1 MAMNGFGGF
10 EFDGSAELKARA
22 EQQIAALRQ
31 SNDINSQLA
40 ANSQQVIGALFGS
53 PEIRKAQRTE
63 RALED
68 SLAQVGEKQEG
79 ESEFDYQV
87 RQQEAVRSNLSKVDP
102 KVALQANDNLI
113 KLKTEQLEQ
122 RKMKASTT
130 KMETDTNEAVR
141 VAELAKKTAIF
152 QINKDGTR
160 VPVKWVA
167 DGEDPIAALNAYNQ
181 AHAGTFDLGT
191 GIEMTELE
199 EAIRGGG
206 LSNMNNS
213 TIRVIQEGITNAKGF
228 AHGLTSALKPL
239 VEGRSILSLSRRVAE
254 GSTAAENIATT
265 FKALA
270 NEYTGVTDVL
280 DPRYTGDVEAEKAA
294 AEAKLSKVD
303 PIIDSLVDQGVVS
316 SVLKGQVK
324 ALAYQLA
331 KSFEPGGRLSDQ
343 DVDMAMEMLVGDGNP
358 ETIRRLFEDRL
369 ALTNKSIQINLDYAM
384 NNELGRN
391 DNQTAISRREAERYF
406 EARDEAYEWID
417 KLGARIMEEREADRL
432 LGTGTSL
439 TQHSPDRPNAEP
451 GSEFEST
458 SGTAAIDE
466 QREALRKRFAR
477 KG

>member
-213 TIRVIQEGITNAKGF
+213 TIR
-228 AHGLTSALKPL
+228 PL

-358 ETIRRLFEDRL
+358 DTIRRLFEDRL